1 MIHSEDFIQ
10 LHKTAPHHFTRI
22 RSLPFPT
29 VILFLVNFLKRS
41 LQPELDSFFQAAQ
54 GVAAPV
60 REVTKAAFSQA
71 RLKLNHSAFLEL
83 NHKLILFFE
92 DHFPSKT
99 WHGFRL
105 LAIDGTT
112 LRLPN
117 TPEMA
122 EHFGTQ
128 PDTTSACRPMARVSQ
143 LYDVLN
149 RITLHAVVNPY
160 RVDERDLAIE
170 HGSFLQKNDFV
181 LLDRGYPAFWFFA
194 WLHSTPAQFC
204 ARVSVDSWSEVKQ
217 FYHSGK
223 SEQIVT
229 ITPTGDARKKCLEY
243 GLPITPIRVRLI
255 RVSLAGAEDQI
266 LMTSLLD
273 TEAYPLEWLQEV
285 YHSRWGIEEN
295 YKHMKSRIEMGN
307 FSGKS
312 VESVYQDFHAKV
324 FSMNLAAVL
333 VHPVQDQ
340 VEQDSNG
347 SQYPYQVNMTFA
359 VSSLKQVIVKLL
371 SQARPLRLVGKMQ
384 KLFAK
389 TLEPVRP
396 GRSYP
401 RKKIMRIR
409 PVFFPCYKS
418 TA

>member
-1 MIHSEDFIQ
+1 MPGGVGGRREQ
-10 LHKTAPHHFTRI
+10 
-22 RSLPFPT
+22 SL
-29 VILFLVNFLKRS
+29 
-41 LQPELDSFFQAAQ
+41 
-54 GVAAPV
+54 
-60 REVTKAAFSQA
+60 
-71 RLKLNHSAFLEL
+71 
-83 NHKLILFFE
+83 
-92 DHFPSKT
+92 
-99 WHGFRL
+99 L
-105 LAIDGTT
+105 L
-112 LRLPN
+112 
-117 TPEMA
+117 
-122 EHFGTQ
+122 
-128 PDTTSACRPMARVSQ
+128 PD
-143 LYDVLN
+143 
-149 RITLHAVVNPY
+149 
-160 RVDERDLAIE
+160 
-170 HGSFLQKNDFV
+170 
-181 LLDRGYPAFWFFA
+181 FA
-194 WLHSTPAQFC
+194 WLQATPAQFC
-204 ARVSVDSWSEVKQ
+204 ARVSLDSWNEVRR

-255 RVSLAGAEDQI
+255 RVSLAGGEDQI

-285 YHSRWGIEEN
+285 YHSRWGFEEN

-401 RKKIMRIR
+401 RKKVMRNR
-409 PVFFPCYKS
+409 PVFFPGYKS

>member
-1 MIHSEDFIQ
+1 M
-10 LHKTAPHHFTRI
+10 
-22 RSLPFPT
+22 
-29 VILFLVNFLKRS
+29 VLFLINFLKRS
-41 LQPELDSFFQAAQ
+41 LQSELDSFFQAAQ
-54 GVAAPV
+54 GAAAPV
-60 REVTKAAFSQA
+60 REVSKSAFSKA

-92 DHFPSKT
+92 DHFPSRT

-117 TPEMA
+117 TPEMTT
-122 EHFGTQ
+122 HFGTQ
-128 PDTTSACRPMARVSQ
+128 PDTTSVGRPRARVSQ

-149 RITLHAVVNPY
+149 RITLHAVLNPY
-160 RVDERDLAIE
+160 RVDERDLALE
-170 HGSFLQKNDFV
+170 HGSFLQENDFV
-181 LLDRGYPAFWFFA
+181 LVDRGYPAFWFFA
-194 WLHSTPAQFC
+194 WLQATPAPFC

-217 FYHSGK
+217 FYGSGK

-229 ITPTGDARKKCLEY
+229 VTPTGDARKKCLEY

-255 RVSLAGAEDQI
+255 RVSLAGVEDQI
-266 LMTSLLD
+266 LVTSLCD
-273 TEAYPLEWLQEV
+273 PEAYPLEWLHEV

-295 YKHMKSRIEMGN
+295 YKHIKSRIEMEN

-324 FSMNLAAVL
+324 FSMNLTAVL

-340 VEQDSNG
+340 VEQESNG
-347 SQYPYQVNMTFA
+347 KQYPYQVNMTFA

-401 RKKIMRIR
+401 RKKVMRTR

>member
-1 MIHSEDFIQ
+1 
-10 LHKTAPHHFTRI
+10 
-22 RSLPFPT
+22 
-29 VILFLVNFLKRS
+29 
-41 LQPELDSFFQAAQ
+41 
-54 GVAAPV
+54 
-60 REVTKAAFSQA
+60 
-71 RLKLNHSAFLEL
+71 
-83 NHKLILFFE
+83 
-92 DHFPSKT
+92 
-99 WHGFRL
+99 
-105 LAIDGTT
+105 
-112 LRLPN
+112 
-117 TPEMA
+117 
-122 EHFGTQ
+122 
-128 PDTTSACRPMARVSQ
+128 
-143 LYDVLN
+143 
-149 RITLHAVVNPY
+149 
-160 RVDERDLAIE
+160 
-170 HGSFLQKNDFV
+170 
-181 LLDRGYPAFWFFA
+181 
-194 WLHSTPAQFC
+194 
-204 ARVSVDSWSEVKQ
+204 
-217 FYHSGK
+217 
-223 SEQIVT
+223 
-229 ITPTGDARKKCLEY
+229 
-243 GLPITPIRVRLI
+243 
-255 RVSLAGAEDQI
+255 
-266 LMTSLLD
+266 
-273 TEAYPLEWLQEV
+273 
-285 YHSRWGIEEN
+285 
-295 YKHMKSRIEMGN
+295 MKSRIEMEN